1 VSPTGRTQFIIISPD
16 AAIIESEAA
25 YLDTVRQLDDEDK
38 LVGDPLTVARV
49 ARITGRLVSIA
60 VADFPASADWKWSVA
75 IVDDAET
82 VNAWCMAGG
91 RMAVYTGL
99 FDQLELTDD
108 EFAQIMGHEI
118 SHALANHTAERMS
131 RAMATAAGVA
141 VIGAASDNSGAAI
154 AGAAVLANVALTL
167 PNSRDAENEA
177 DVMGM
182 VLATKAGYDPEAA
195 VTLWQKM
202 GDLSDERPAEFLS
215 THPRPRKSAGRAQC
229 HDPPDAGDQS
239 RSDQGADSPGHDRS
253 IRRSPTPDLLPDGVE
268 EVQVVLI
275 LVEDIDNDLLLRP
288 AHHVVVLAALREV
301 HLGAEEA
308 SSLSTTISDANRRH
322 RVAGDDL
329 PAPHR

>member
-1 VSPTGRTQFIIISPD
+1 MCRDKTIMRTKYWALLAVWMLLCSCAVSPTGRTQFIIISPN

-25 YLDTVRQLDDEDK
+25 YMDTVRQLDDEDK

-60 VADFPASADWKWSVA
+60 VADFSNSADWKWSVA

-99 FDQLELTDD
+99 FDKLELTDD

-131 RAMATAAGVA
+131 RAMASATGMA
-141 VIGAASDNSGAAI
+141 VISAASDNSSVAM
-154 AGAAVLANVALTL
+154 AGASVLANVALTL

-177 DVMGM
+177 DMMGM

-202 GDLSDERPAEFLS
+202 GDLNDERPAEFLS
-215 THPRPRKSAGRAQC
+215 THPAPENRQ
-229 HDPPDAGDQS
+229 
-239 RSDQGADSPGHDRS
+239 
-253 IRRSPTPDLLPDGVE
+253 
-268 EVQVVLI
+268 
-275 LVEDIDNDLLLRP
+275 
-288 AHHVVVLAALREV
+288 AALNVMIPRMLKINPDRTKAPIHPV
-301 HLGAEEA
+301 
-308 SSLSTTISDANRRH
+308 TIVR
-322 RVAGDDL
+322 
-329 PAPHR
+329 

>member
-1 VSPTGRTQFIIISPD
+1 MGRDKIIMRTRHCAILAVWVLLSSCAVSPTGRTQFILISPD

-25 YLDTVRQLDDEDK
+25 YLNTVRQLDDEDK

-49 ARITGRLVSIA
+49 ARITGRLVSMA
-60 VADFPASADWKWSVA
+60 VTDFPASADWKWSVA

-131 RAMATAAGVA
+131 RAMATATGLA
-141 VIGAASDNSGAAI
+141 VIGAASDNSSVAM
-154 AGAAVLANVALTL
+154 AGASVLANVALTL

-202 GDLSDERPAEFLS
+202 GDLNDERPAEFLS
-215 THPRPRKSAGRAQC
+215 THPAPENRQ
-229 HDPPDAGDQS
+229 
-239 RSDQGADSPGHDRS
+239 
-253 IRRSPTPDLLPDGVE
+253 
-268 EVQVVLI
+268 
-275 LVEDIDNDLLLRP
+275 
-288 AHHVVVLAALREV
+288 AALNVMIPRM
-301 HLGAEEA
+301 LK
-308 SSLSTTISDANRRH
+308 IN
-322 RVAGDDL
+322 
-329 PAPHR
+329 PHRTKAPIHPVTIVK

>member
-1 VSPTGRTQFIIISPD
+1 MCRDKIIMRTRYWALLAVWMLLSSCAVSPTGRTQFIIISPD

-25 YLDTVRQLDDEDK
+25 YMDTVRQLDDEDK
-38 LVGDPLTVARV
+38 LVGDPLTVTRV

-60 VADFPASADWKWSVA
+60 VADFSTSADWKWSVA

-99 FDQLELTDD
+99 FDKLELTDD

-131 RAMATAAGVA
+131 RAMATATGMA
-141 VIGAASDNSGAAI
+141 VIGAASDNSSVAI
-154 AGAAVLANVALTL
+154 AGASVLANVALTL

-202 GDLSDERPAEFLS
+202 GDLNDDRPAEFLS
-215 THPRPRKSAGRAQC
+215 THPAPENRQ
-229 HDPPDAGDQS
+229 
-239 RSDQGADSPGHDRS
+239 
-253 IRRSPTPDLLPDGVE
+253 
-268 EVQVVLI
+268 
-275 LVEDIDNDLLLRP
+275 
-288 AHHVVVLAALREV
+288 AALNSMIPRMLEINPDRTKAPIHPV
-301 HLGAEEA
+301 
-308 SSLSTTISDANRRH
+308 TIVR
-322 RVAGDDL
+322 
-329 PAPHR
+329 

>member
-1 VSPTGRTQFIIISPD
+1 MCRDKIIMRIKYWALLAVWMLLCSCAVSPTGRTQFIIISPD

-25 YLDTVRQLDDEDK
+25 YMDTVRQLDDEDK
-38 LVGDPLTVARV
+38 LVGNPLTVARV

-60 VADFPASADWKWSVA
+60 VADFSTSADWKWSVA

-99 FDQLELTDD
+99 FDKLELTDD

-131 RAMATAAGVA
+131 RAMATAAGMA
-141 VIGAASDNSGAAI
+141 VIGAASDNSSVAM
-154 AGAAVLANVALTL
+154 AGASVLANVALTL

-202 GDLSDERPAEFLS
+202 GDLNDERPAEFLS
-215 THPRPRKSAGRAQC
+215 THPAPENRQ
-229 HDPPDAGDQS
+229 
-239 RSDQGADSPGHDRS
+239 
-253 IRRSPTPDLLPDGVE
+253 
-268 EVQVVLI
+268 
-275 LVEDIDNDLLLRP
+275 
-288 AHHVVVLAALREV
+288 AALNVMIPRM
-301 HLGAEEA
+301 LK
-308 SSLSTTISDANRRH
+308 LNPDRTK
-322 RVAGDDL
+322 
-329 PAPHR
+329 APIHPVVIVQ

>member
-1 VSPTGRTQFIIISPD
+1 MGRGKIITRAKHSAILAVWVLLSSCAVSPTGRPQFIIISPD

-25 YLDTVRQLDDEDK
+25 YLDTVRQLNDEDK

-60 VADFPASADWKWSVA
+60 VSDFPTSADWKWSVA
-75 IVDDAET
+75 IVDDTET

-141 VIGAASDNSGAAI
+141 VIGAASDNSGAAV

-167 PNSRDAENEA
+167 PNSREAENEA

-182 VLATKAGYDPEAA
+182 IVATKAGYDPEAA

-215 THPRPRKSAGRAQC
+215 THPAPENRQ
-229 HDPPDAGDQS
+229 
-239 RSDQGADSPGHDRS
+239 
-253 IRRSPTPDLLPDGVE
+253 
-268 EVQVVLI
+268 
-275 LVEDIDNDLLLRP
+275 
-288 AHHVVVLAALREV
+288 AALNAMIPRMLEINPDRTKAPIHPV
-301 HLGAEEA
+301 
-308 SSLSTTISDANRRH
+308 TI
-322 RVAGDDL
+322 VQ
-329 PAPHR
+329 

>member
-1 VSPTGRTQFIIISPD
+1 MASLFTNELLTNEELGVLAQPNAQRHCTALSKLTRLITGLMLVTLVGCATSPTGRTQFILISPD
-16 AAIIESEAA
+16 AAIIESETA
-25 YLDTVRQLDDEDK
+25 YLDTVQQLEDDDK
-38 LVGDPLTVARV
+38 LVNDPLSVARV

-60 VADFPASADWKWSVA
+60 IADYPESADWKWSVA
-75 IVDDAET
+75 IVDDTET

-141 VIGAASDNSGAAI
+141 VVGAASDNSGAAM
-154 AGAAVLANVALTL
+154 AGAALIANVALTL

-177 DVMGM
+177 DILGM

-202 GDLSDERPAEFLS
+202 GDLSDDRPAEFLS
-215 THPRPRKSAGRAQC
+215 THPAPENRQ
-229 HDPPDAGDQS
+229 
-239 RSDQGADSPGHDRS
+239 
-253 IRRSPTPDLLPDGVE
+253 
-268 EVQVVLI
+268 
-275 LVEDIDNDLLLRP
+275 
-288 AHHVVVLAALREV
+288 AALNAMIPHMLKINPSRDKAPIHPV
-301 HLGAEEA
+301 
-308 SSLSTTISDANRRH
+308 TI
-322 RVAGDDL
+322 VQ
-329 PAPHR
+329 

>member
-1 VSPTGRTQFIIISPD
+1 MCRDKFIMRAKYWPLFAVLMLLCSCAVSPTGRTQFIIISPD

-25 YLDTVRQLDDEDK
+25 YMDTVRQLDDEDK
-38 LVGDPLTVARV
+38 LVDDPLTVARV

-60 VADFPASADWKWSVA
+60 VADFSTSADWKWSVA

-99 FDQLELTDD
+99 FDKLELTDD

-131 RAMATAAGVA
+131 RAMATATGMA
-141 VIGAASDNSGAAI
+141 VIGAASDNSSVAM
-154 AGAAVLANVALTL
+154 AGASVLANVALTL

-202 GDLSDERPAEFLS
+202 GDLNDERPAEFLS
-215 THPRPRKSAGRAQC
+215 THPAPENRQ
-229 HDPPDAGDQS
+229 
-239 RSDQGADSPGHDRS
+239 
-253 IRRSPTPDLLPDGVE
+253 
-268 EVQVVLI
+268 
-275 LVEDIDNDLLLRP
+275 
-288 AHHVVVLAALREV
+288 AALNVMIPRMLKINPGRTKAPIHPV
-301 HLGAEEA
+301 
-308 SSLSTTISDANRRH
+308 TI
-322 RVAGDDL
+322 VK
-329 PAPHR
+329 

>member
-1 VSPTGRTQFIIISPD
+1 MASLFTHELLTNEELGVLAQPNAQRHRTALSKLTRLITGLMLVTLVGCATSPTGRTQFILISPD
-16 AAIIESEAA
+16 AAIIESETA
-25 YLDTVRQLDDEDK
+25 YLDTVRQLEDDDK
-38 LVGDPLTVARV
+38 LVNDPLSVARV

-60 VADFPASADWKWSVA
+60 IADYPESADWKWSVA
-75 IVDDAET
+75 IVDDTET

-141 VIGAASDNSGAAI
+141 VVGAASDNSGAAM
-154 AGAAVLANVALTL
+154 AGAALIANVALTL

-177 DVMGM
+177 DILGM

-202 GDLSDERPAEFLS
+202 GDLSDDRPAEFLS
-215 THPRPRKSAGRAQC
+215 THPAPENRQ
-229 HDPPDAGDQS
+229 
-239 RSDQGADSPGHDRS
+239 
-253 IRRSPTPDLLPDGVE
+253 
-268 EVQVVLI
+268 
-275 LVEDIDNDLLLRP
+275 
-288 AHHVVVLAALREV
+288 AALNAMIPHMLKINPSRDKAPIHPV
-301 HLGAEEA
+301 
-308 SSLSTTISDANRRH
+308 TI
-322 RVAGDDL
+322 VQ
-329 PAPHR
+329 

>member
-1 VSPTGRTQFIIISPD
+1 MCRDKIIMRTRSWALLAVWMLLSSCAVSPTGRTQFIIISPD

-25 YLDTVRQLDDEDK
+25 YMDTVRQLDDEDK

-49 ARITGRLVSIA
+49 ARITGRLVFIA
-60 VADFPASADWKWSVA
+60 VTDFSTSADWKWSVA

-99 FDQLELTDD
+99 FDKLELTDD

-131 RAMATAAGVA
+131 RAMATATGMA
-141 VIGAASDNSGAAI
+141 VIGAASDNSSVAMTGAS
-154 AGAAVLANVALTL
+154 VLANVALTL

-202 GDLSDERPAEFLS
+202 GDLNDERPAEFLS
-215 THPRPRKSAGRAQC
+215 THPAPENRQAAFNVMIPRMLEIN
-229 HDPPDAGDQS
+229 PDRTKA
-239 RSDQGADSPGHDRS
+239 PIH
-253 IRRSPTPDLLPDGVE
+253 PV
-268 EVQVVLI
+268 
-275 LVEDIDNDLLLRP
+275 
-288 AHHVVVLAALREV
+288 
-301 HLGAEEA
+301 
-308 SSLSTTISDANRRH
+308 TIVR
-322 RVAGDDL
+322 
-329 PAPHR
+329 

>member
-1 VSPTGRTQFIIISPD
+1 MNSLVIQRVLTGLTLCWLVGCAVSPTGRSQFILISPD

-38 LVGDPLTVARV
+38 LVDDPLTVARV

-60 VADFPASADWKWSVA
+60 VSDFPESADWKWSVA
-75 IVDDAET
+75 IVDDADT

-99 FDQLELTDD
+99 FDQLDLTDD

-141 VIGAASDNSGAAI
+141 VIGAASDNSGAAM
-154 AGAAVLANVALTL
+154 AGAAVIANVALTL
-167 PNSRDAENEA
+167 PNSREAENEA

-182 VLATKAGYDPEAA
+182 VLATQAGYDPEAA

-202 GDLSDERPAEFLS
+202 GDLNDERPAEFLS
-215 THPRPRKSAGRAQC
+215 THPAPENRQ
-229 HDPPDAGDQS
+229 
-239 RSDQGADSPGHDRS
+239 
-253 IRRSPTPDLLPDGVE
+253 
-268 EVQVVLI
+268 
-275 LVEDIDNDLLLRP
+275 
-288 AHHVVVLAALREV
+288 AALNAMIPRMLEINPDRAKAPIHPV
-301 HLGAEEA
+301 
-308 SSLSTTISDANRRH
+308 TIVR
-322 RVAGDDL
+322 
-329 PAPHR
+329 

>member
-1 VSPTGRTQFIIISPD
+1 MLAQPNAKRHCTVLSKLTRLITGLMLVTLVGCATSPTGRTQFILISPD
-16 AAIIESEAA
+16 AAIIESETA
-25 YLDTVRQLDDEDK
+25 YLDTVRQLEDDDK
-38 LVGDPLTVARV
+38 LVNDPLSVARV

-60 VADFPASADWKWSVA
+60 IADYPESADWKWSVA
-75 IVDDAET
+75 IVDDTET

-141 VIGAASDNSGAAI
+141 VVGAASDNSGAAM
-154 AGAAVLANVALTL
+154 AGAALIANVALTL

-177 DVMGM
+177 DILGM

-202 GDLSDERPAEFLS
+202 GDLSDDRPAEFLS
-215 THPRPRKSAGRAQC
+215 THPAPENRQ
-229 HDPPDAGDQS
+229 
-239 RSDQGADSPGHDRS
+239 
-253 IRRSPTPDLLPDGVE
+253 
-268 EVQVVLI
+268 
-275 LVEDIDNDLLLRP
+275 
-288 AHHVVVLAALREV
+288 AALNAMIPHMLKINPSRDKAPIHPV
-301 HLGAEEA
+301 
-308 SSLSTTISDANRRH
+308 TI
-322 RVAGDDL
+322 VQ
-329 PAPHR
+329 

>member
-1 VSPTGRTQFIIISPD
+1 MASLFAHELLTNEELGVLAQPNAQRHCTALSKLTRLITGLMLVTLVGCATSPTGRTQFILISPD
-16 AAIIESEAA
+16 AAIIESETA
-25 YLDTVRQLDDEDK
+25 YLDTVRQLEDDDK
-38 LVGDPLTVARV
+38 LVNDPLSVARV

-60 VADFPASADWKWSVA
+60 IADYPESADWKWSVA

-141 VIGAASDNSGAAI
+141 VVGAASDNSGAAM
-154 AGAAVLANVALTL
+154 AGAALIANVALTL

-177 DVMGM
+177 DILGM

-202 GDLSDERPAEFLS
+202 GDLSDDRPAEFLS
-215 THPRPRKSAGRAQC
+215 THPAPENRQ
-229 HDPPDAGDQS
+229 
-239 RSDQGADSPGHDRS
+239 
-253 IRRSPTPDLLPDGVE
+253 
-268 EVQVVLI
+268 
-275 LVEDIDNDLLLRP
+275 
-288 AHHVVVLAALREV
+288 AALNAMIPHMLKINPSRDKAPIHPV
-301 HLGAEEA
+301 
-308 SSLSTTISDANRRH
+308 TI
-322 RVAGDDL
+322 VQ
-329 PAPHR
+329 

>member
-1 VSPTGRTQFIIISPD
+1 MASLFTHELLTNEELGVLAQPNAQRHCTVLSKLTRLITGLMLVTLVGCATSPTGRTQFILISPD
-16 AAIIESEAA
+16 AAIIESETA
-25 YLDTVRQLDDEDK
+25 YLDTVQQLEDDDK
-38 LVGDPLTVARV
+38 LVNDPLSVARV

-60 VADFPASADWKWSVA
+60 IADYPESADWKWSVA

-141 VIGAASDNSGAAI
+141 VVGAASDNSGAAM
-154 AGAAVLANVALTL
+154 AGAALIANVALTL

-177 DVMGM
+177 DILGM

-202 GDLSDERPAEFLS
+202 GDLSDDRPAEFLS
-215 THPRPRKSAGRAQC
+215 THPAPENRQ
-229 HDPPDAGDQS
+229 
-239 RSDQGADSPGHDRS
+239 
-253 IRRSPTPDLLPDGVE
+253 
-268 EVQVVLI
+268 
-275 LVEDIDNDLLLRP
+275 
-288 AHHVVVLAALREV
+288 AALNAMIPHMLKINPSRDKAPIHPV
-301 HLGAEEA
+301 
-308 SSLSTTISDANRRH
+308 TI
-322 RVAGDDL
+322 VQ
-329 PAPHR
+329 

>member
-1 VSPTGRTQFIIISPD
+1 MCRDKIIMRTKYWALLAVWMLLCSCAVSPTGRTQFIIISPN

-25 YLDTVRQLDDEDK
+25 YMDTVQQLDEEDK
-38 LVGDPLTVARV
+38 LVGDQLTVTRV

-60 VADFPASADWKWSVA
+60 VADFSTSADWKWSVA

-99 FDQLELTDD
+99 FDKLELTDD

-131 RAMATAAGVA
+131 RAMATATGMA
-141 VIGAASDNSGAAI
+141 VIGAASDNSSVAM
-154 AGAAVLANVALTL
+154 AGASVLANVALTL

-202 GDLSDERPAEFLS
+202 GDLNDERPSEFLS
-215 THPRPRKSAGRAQC
+215 THPAPENRQ
-229 HDPPDAGDQS
+229 
-239 RSDQGADSPGHDRS
+239 
-253 IRRSPTPDLLPDGVE
+253 
-268 EVQVVLI
+268 
-275 LVEDIDNDLLLRP
+275 
-288 AHHVVVLAALREV
+288 AALNVMIPRMLKINPDRTKAPIHPV
-301 HLGAEEA
+301 
-308 SSLSTTISDANRRH
+308 TI
-322 RVAGDDL
+322 VK
-329 PAPHR
+329 

>member
-1 VSPTGRTQFIIISPD
+1 MGRGKIIMHTRHWAILAVWVLLSSCAVSPTGRTQFILISPD

-25 YLDTVRQLDDEDK
+25 YMDTVQQLDDEDK
-38 LVGDPLTVARV
+38 LVGDPLTVTRV

-60 VADFPASADWKWSVA
+60 VADFSTSADWKWSVA

-99 FDQLELTDD
+99 FDKLELTDD

-131 RAMATAAGVA
+131 RAMATATGMA
-141 VIGAASDNSGAAI
+141 VIGAASDNSRAAM
-154 AGAAVLANVALTL
+154 AGASVLANVALAL

-202 GDLSDERPAEFLS
+202 GDLNDERPAEFLS
-215 THPRPRKSAGRAQC
+215 THPAPENRQ
-229 HDPPDAGDQS
+229 
-239 RSDQGADSPGHDRS
+239 
-253 IRRSPTPDLLPDGVE
+253 
-268 EVQVVLI
+268 
-275 LVEDIDNDLLLRP
+275 
-288 AHHVVVLAALREV
+288 AALNVMIPRMLKINPDRTKAPIHPV
-301 HLGAEEA
+301 
-308 SSLSTTISDANRRH
+308 TI
-322 RVAGDDL
+322 VK
-329 PAPHR
+329 

>member
-1 VSPTGRTQFIIISPD
+1 MASLFTHELLTNEDLGVLAQPNAQRHCTVLSKLTRLITGLMLVTLAGCATSPTGRTQFILISPD
-16 AAIIESEAA
+16 AAIIESETA
-25 YLDTVRQLDDEDK
+25 YLDTVRQLEDDDK
-38 LVGDPLTVARV
+38 LVNDPLSVARV

-60 VADFPASADWKWSVA
+60 IADYPESADWKWSVA

-118 SHALANHTAERMS
+118 SHALGNHTAERMS

-141 VIGAASDNSGAAI
+141 VIGAASDNSGAAM
-154 AGAAVLANVALTL
+154 AGAALIANVALTL

-177 DVMGM
+177 DIMGM

-202 GDLSDERPAEFLS
+202 GDLSDDRPAEFLS
-215 THPRPRKSAGRAQC
+215 THPAPENRQ
-229 HDPPDAGDQS
+229 
-239 RSDQGADSPGHDRS
+239 
-253 IRRSPTPDLLPDGVE
+253 
-268 EVQVVLI
+268 
-275 LVEDIDNDLLLRP
+275 
-288 AHHVVVLAALREV
+288 AALNAMIPHMLKVNPSRDKAPIHPV
-301 HLGAEEA
+301 
-308 SSLSTTISDANRRH
+308 TIVR
-322 RVAGDDL
+322 
-329 PAPHR
+329 

>member
-1 VSPTGRTQFIIISPD
+1 MNSRLIQRVLTALTLCWLVGCAVSPTGRSQFILISPD

-38 LVGDPLTVARV
+38 LVDDPLTVARV
-49 ARITGRLVSIA
+49 ARITGRLVSVA
-60 VADFPASADWKWSVA
+60 VSEFPESADWKWSVA
-75 IVDDAET
+75 IVDDADT

-99 FDQLELTDD
+99 FDQLDLTDD

-141 VIGAASDNSGAAI
+141 VIGAASDNSGAAM
-154 AGAAVLANVALTL
+154 AGAAVIANVALTL
-167 PNSRDAENEA
+167 PNSREAENEA

-182 VLATKAGYDPEAA
+182 VLATQAGYDPEAA

-215 THPRPRKSAGRAQC
+215 THPAPENRQ
-229 HDPPDAGDQS
+229 
-239 RSDQGADSPGHDRS
+239 
-253 IRRSPTPDLLPDGVE
+253 
-268 EVQVVLI
+268 
-275 LVEDIDNDLLLRP
+275 
-288 AHHVVVLAALREV
+288 AALNAMIPRMLEINPDRARAPI
-301 HLGAEEA
+301 HP
-308 SSLSTTISDANRRH
+308 
-322 RVAGDDL
+322 VAIV
-329 PAPHR
+329 R

>member
-1 VSPTGRTQFIIISPD
+1 MRRSSILTGTKRWIILAVWVLLSSCAVSPTGRTQFIIISPD
-16 AAIIESEAA
+16 AAIVESEAA

-60 VADFPASADWKWSVA
+60 VADFPKSADWKWSVA
-75 IVDDAET
+75 IVDDRET

-99 FDQLELTDD
+99 FDQLKLTDD

-141 VIGAASDNSGAAI
+141 VIGAASDNSGAAV

-167 PNSRDAENEA
+167 SNSRDAENEA

-182 VLATKAGYDPEAA
+182 VLATKAGYDPEAS

-215 THPRPRKSAGRAQC
+215 THPAPENRQ
-229 HDPPDAGDQS
+229 
-239 RSDQGADSPGHDRS
+239 
-253 IRRSPTPDLLPDGVE
+253 
-268 EVQVVLI
+268 
-275 LVEDIDNDLLLRP
+275 
-288 AHHVVVLAALREV
+288 AALNAMIPRMLEINPDRTKAPIHPV
-301 HLGAEEA
+301 
-308 SSLSTTISDANRRH
+308 TIVR
-322 RVAGDDL
+322 
-329 PAPHR
+329 

>member
-1 VSPTGRTQFIIISPD
+1 MLAQPNAQRHCTVLSKLTRLITGLMLVTLVGCATSPTGRTQFILISPD
-16 AAIIESEAA
+16 AAIIESETA
-25 YLDTVRQLDDEDK
+25 YLDTVRQLEDDDK
-38 LVGDPLTVARV
+38 LVNDPLSVARV

-60 VADFPASADWKWSVA
+60 VADYPESADWKWSVA
-75 IVDDAET
+75 IVDDTET

-141 VIGAASDNSGAAI
+141 VVGAASDNSGAAM
-154 AGAAVLANVALTL
+154 AGAALIANVALTL

-177 DVMGM
+177 DILGM

-202 GDLSDERPAEFLS
+202 GDLSDDRPAEFLS
-215 THPRPRKSAGRAQC
+215 THPAPENRQ
-229 HDPPDAGDQS
+229 
-239 RSDQGADSPGHDRS
+239 
-253 IRRSPTPDLLPDGVE
+253 
-268 EVQVVLI
+268 
-275 LVEDIDNDLLLRP
+275 
-288 AHHVVVLAALREV
+288 AALNAMIPHMLKINPSRDKAPIHPV
-301 HLGAEEA
+301 
-308 SSLSTTISDANRRH
+308 TI
-322 RVAGDDL
+322 VQ
-329 PAPHR
+329 